1 MRRRRL
7 RRRRAVRRCAR
18 FRRAGRCGRFG
29 RRHRA
34 VVRLCAPFRRAGV
47 RDDEYVGFCRR
58 TARGRTHRPRSM
70 PRGRRCADRAGYG
83 FSADGSSAG
92 RVARLDADVY
102 DDSRPGAVL
111 ERRRF
116 FEDHSRARCDPGGD
130 TRDCRRG
137 SGHRDRD
144 VRARGDL
151 RRIQRAVLPEPFD
164 VAAQRQPRS
173 LLAGVPAGRTIWWTK
188 TESG

>member
-102 DDSRPGAVL
+102 DDSRPGAV
-111 ERRRF
+111 F
-116 FEDHSRARCDPGGD
+116 GATPVF
-130 TRDCRRG
+130 RG
-137 SGHRDRD
+137 SFSS
-144 VRARGDL
+144 AL
-151 RRIQRAVLPEPFD
+151 RPWRRYAGLPTRFRTPGS
-164 VAAQRQPRS
+164 RRS
-173 LLAGVPAGRTIWWTK
+173 CTGRFASHTAGSAT
-188 TESG
+188 